1 MATPPPPSKE
11 PIHLISLGSSF
22 AAGPGILPYA
32 LKSAGRSS
40 KNYASLLSSHFK
52 YTHTDLSVS
61 GATLPNILS
70 VEQIFFGTPFPPQL
84 QGVTADAD
92 IVTITAGGND
102 LGYIGGLIKDGLASS
117 WWGWLLGWLIPERE
131 KVGKEEVVERFIA
144 TLDAVHKKAPNAKI
158 FLVEYLTLLGPNI
171 RPGKDVTLSVQKV
184 KHHQDVA
191 ETLHQAYVL
200 AADARGSWVELV
212 DVAERS
218 KEHGLG
224 SQEPWVEG
232 LSWGTLW
239 RKNAFHPNEKGMRA
253 VADMLIEKLE
263 GAGAI
268 S

>member
-1 MATPPPPSKE
+1 M
-11 PIHLISLGSSF
+11 
-22 AAGPGILPYA
+22 
-32 LKSAGRSS
+32 
-40 KNYASLLSSHFK
+40 
-52 YTHTDLSVS
+52 
-61 GATLPNILS
+61 
-70 VEQIFFGTPFPPQL
+70 EQILFGTAFPPQL

-102 LGYIGGLIKDGLASS
+102 LGYIGGMIKYGLESS
-117 WWGWLLGWLIPERE
+117 WWGWLLGWLIPEGE
-131 KVGKEEVVERFIA
+131 KVGKEQVVERFIA
-144 TLDAVHKKAPNAKI
+144 VLDAVHKKAPKAKI

-171 RPGKDVTLSVQKV
+171 RPGKDITLSGQKV
-184 KHHQDVA
+184 KHYQDVA

-232 LSWGTLW
+232 LSLGTLW
-239 RKNAFHPNEKGMRA
+239 RKNALHPNENAMRA
-253 VADMLIEKLE
+253 VADMLIEKLD
-263 GAGAI
+263 GAEDI